1 MNRRHGRGY
10 GSDTS
15 ERSQQ
20 PRPEQAGCQRCHRH
34 PGWGRA
40 RSQVTKA
47 DEPPPHPA
55 MGVLRAAPC
64 SQETRPAHTQ
74 RDAVRV
80 QPEQNE
86 TGESAG
92 DVLRRAHE
100 TRRDGGA
107 RPHRAQGSR
116 AEREWRG
123 HKAPSEG
130 TSEGTASLLGSKY
143 LPTHSH
149 SRAGKGHA
157 PSHLQGIPS
166 PSAPPVEETGKTC
179 LWGHPLAALQ
189 ASLGQP
195 GPAPCRRERP
205 GWTRARG
212 GGETCP
218 PSCEGSSRAPPCP
231 PGRQTPPAP
240 FPRGASGGPG
250 RACVRVHNPQGAEH
264 KRGPRA
270 NTSSPQLKP
279 HARACQSAAA
289 SPTVIAAREDR
300 GRAESRPAH
309 GRQGGAHPEGG
320 IEVDVVGSAHL
331 VILLLRAVQG
341 GDPDGSGPV

>member
-166 PSAPPVEETGKTC
+166 PSAPPWKKRVRPACGATRWPRSRRHWDN
-179 LWGHPLAALQ
+179 LARPLA
-189 ASLGQP
+189 GGK
-195 GPAPCRRERP
+195 GPAGHGREGVERP
-205 GWTRARG
+205 APQAVRA
-212 GGETCP
+212 
-218 PSCEGSSRAPPCP
+218 AP
-231 PGRQTPPAP
+231 
-240 FPRGASGGPG
+240 
-250 RACVRVHNPQGAEH
+250 EH
-264 KRGPRA
+264 PRA
-270 NTSSPQLKP
+270 HPCLMPALRGSWPQPSPLGP
-279 HARACQSAAA
+279 
-289 SPTVIAAREDR
+289 SPDR
-300 GRAESRPAH
+300 KS
-309 GRQGGAHPEGG
+309 
-320 IEVDVVGSAHL
+320 VV
-331 VILLLRAVQG
+331 
-341 GDPDGSGPV
+341 